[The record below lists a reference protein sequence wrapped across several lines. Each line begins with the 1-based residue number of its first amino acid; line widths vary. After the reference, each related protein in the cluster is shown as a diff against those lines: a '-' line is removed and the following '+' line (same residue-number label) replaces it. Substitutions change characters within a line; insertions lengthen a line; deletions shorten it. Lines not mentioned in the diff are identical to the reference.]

1 MKHFGTSESGKDIAT
16 FESAP
21 FTIDANGNPVF
32 RTIVIDSGHGHYPI
46 IYANEIGELRCN
58 DPVHGDYPL
67 FKQ

>member
-1 MKHFGTSESGKDIAT
+1 MKHLGTKSNDNDIAT
-16 FESAP
+16 MKNAP
-21 FTIDANGNPVF
+21 FIIDSNGNPVF

-46 IYANEIGELRCN
+46 IYANEKGELRCK